1 MNCARAMPS
10 CTTLKCTADV
20 NTDYI
25 PRTLTGTLQSDA
37 HLSASRVIFVE
48 VRANYH
54 VLTTINSFDEIING
68 AMTTAGRIIWL
79 AKCHIDG
86 KLLTTASRRCQSIS
100 TKIEG
105 RTVRWKIKVGTFSTP
120 SNLLEHY
127 SRWAHIAERI
137 GEHVNGLRLARAEIR
152 RLPFCSNRRFTRID
166 GRRHPA

>member
-1 MNCARAMPS
+1 MNDAHARPRIPTLICA
-10 CTTLKCTADV
+10 TDV
-20 NTDYI
+20 NTDHI
-25 PRTLTGTLQSDA
+25 PRPFTSALQSDA

-86 KLLTTASRRCQSIS
+86 KLLTTASRRCQLIS
-100 TKIEG
+100 TKIE
-105 RTVRWKIKVGTFSTP
+105 RDTVRWKIKVGTFSTP

-127 SRWAHIAERI
+127 IRWAHIAERV

-152 RLPFCSNRRFTRID
+152 RLPLRSNRRFTRID